1 MYAGFAGGLF
11 AVLLGVVVPEQFNL
25 FQIIIQFCMVIVG
38 GLGSFWGVVVAAILL
53 IWVQEAMRGL
63 LELQEI
69 GFGALLLIT
78 LLFFPGGLGQA
89 ARRLVPA
96 WREPLSRA
104 PSTEDDQPMSGQI
117 GDKQTEL

>member
-1 MYAGFAGGLF
+1 
-11 AVLLGVVVPEQFNL
+11 VVPEQFNL
-25 FQIIIQFCMVIVG
+25 FQIVIQFCMVIVG

-53 IWVQEAMRGL
+53 IWVQEALRGL
-63 LELQEI
+63 LELQEV

-78 LLFFPGGLGQA
+78 LLFFPGGLAGA

-104 PSTEDDQPMSGQI
+104 PAADDAPESGDDPSGEKST
-117 GDKQTEL
+117 L